1 MKSKKLSI
9 VQSYLWIFIGIFISS
24 SIFITSLYII
34 THNRIIILWG
44 IIFILCIYIWV
55 VIFMFLI
62 RKKLLLF
69 ISNISYSLDNMMNGN
84 SNIYVNLEEE
94 TLLSKVNY
102 RIKRLSEIMKEN
114 NSRVSQEKADLEK
127 LVSDISHQVKT
138 PIANLKMINATLL
151 QGNVSKKEQIDFLKS
166 MDGQLDKLDFLM
178 QSMIKTSRLET
189 GIITLEKKNY
199 SIYETVAAV
208 MGSILFK
215 AEKKK
220 IQITVNC
227 DANLFALHD
236 RKWTTEALFN
246 IVDNAVKYTP
256 VGGEIH
262 INCSKLEMYTRIDI
276 IDNGRGIKESHQ
288 AEIFKRFYREKD
300 VHDLPGIGIGLYLAR
315 EIITMEGGYI
325 KVISKEGE
333 GSTFSVFLLN
343 S

>member
-84 SNIYVNLEEE
+84 SNIYVNLEKE

-208 MGSILFK
+208 MGAILFK

>member
-1 MKSKKLSI
+1 
-9 VQSYLWIFIGIFISS
+9 
-24 SIFITSLYII
+24 
-34 THNRIIILWG
+34 
-44 IIFILCIYIWV
+44 
-55 VIFMFLI
+55 MFLI

-69 ISNISYSLDNMMNGN
+69 ISNISYSLDNVMNGK
-84 SNIYVNLEEE
+84 SRTYSNLEEE

-114 NSRVSQEKADLEK
+114 NSRVSREKADLQK

-199 SIYETVAAV
+199 SIYETIAEV
-208 MGSILFK
+208 MGAILFK
-215 AEKKK
+215 AEEKK

-236 RKWTTEALFN
+236 KKWTTEALFN

-333 GSTFSVFLLN
+333 GSTFSVFF
-343 S
+343 

>member
-9 VQSYLWIFIGIFISS
+9 KYICLLIFIGAFLTSTIFI
-24 SIFITSLYII
+24 IPVYMITK
-34 THNRIIILWG
+34 NKIIILCTSM
-44 IIFILCIYIWV
+44 FVLCICIWF

-69 ISNISYSLDNMMNGN
+69 ISNISCSLDKMMNGN

-102 RIKRLSEIMKEN
+102 KMKRLSEIMKEN
-114 NSRVSQEKADLEK
+114 NSRVSREKADLEK

-151 QGNVSKKEQIDFLKS
+151 QGNVSEKEQIDFLKS
-166 MDGQLDKLDFLM
+166 MDDQLDKLDFLM

-199 SIYETVAAV
+199 SIYETIAAV
-208 MGSILFK
+208 MGVILFK

-315 EIITMEGGYI
+315 EIITMGDGYI